1 MRQVEEALARQVIYG
16 GDLVTN
22 LLEVAR
28 VDEAVLTG
36 LLAESMRLSPAPRW
50 AIQRS
55 TPNRRDRSAVSN
67 GVDKSQPASRHKS
80 SR

>member
-28 VDEAVLTG
+28 VDETVLTG
-36 LLAESMRLSPAPRW
+36 LLAESMRLSPAP
-50 AIQRS
+50 AGELPAVPEDVRS
-55 TPNRRDRSAVSN
+55 LVPREVALERTVVPLAV
-67 GVDKSQPASRHKS
+67 
-80 SR
+80 